1 MNKGIILSGGTGS
14 RLFPITKILSK
25 QLLPL
30 YNKPMIYYP
39 LATLMQA
46 NVKEFLIITRKD
58 QLEDYKKLLGNG
70 ELLGINI
77 KYKTQNKPNGIAEA
91 IKIGKDFL
99 GKNNFYLIL
108 GDNFFHGSNFTK
120 LFDEKLDGSTI
131 YLYKVNSPENYGVAL
146 IKKNKIVKI
155 IEKPKKFIS
164 NLAITGLYHY
174 DNRAIKLVKKLKKSS
189 RGELEIT
196 DLNKEY
202 LKLGKLKYKI
212 IPDGFAWLDTGTF
225 DDYLSANN
233 YISTIEKRQG
243 YMIASLEEIAL
254 KKKYITLK
262 KLKHNFK
269 KNKFFSP
276 KSYVAKIIDENN

>member
-14 RLFPITKILSK
+14 RLFPLTKIISK

-46 NVKEFLIITRKD
+46 DVKDFLIITKKD
-58 QLEDYKKLLGNG
+58 QLNHYKKLLGSG
-70 ELLGINI
+70 EILGINI

-91 IKIGKDFL
+91 IKIGENFV

-108 GDNFFHGSNFTK
+108 GDNFFHGGNISK
-120 LFDEKLDGSTI
+120 LLDERSDGSTI
-131 YLYKVNSPENYGVAL
+131 YLYKVNSPENYGVAV
-146 IKKNKIVKI
+146 IKNKKILKIV
-155 IEKPKKFIS
+155 EKPNKFIS
-164 NLAITGLYHY
+164 NFAITGLYYY
-174 DNRAIKLVKKLKKSS
+174 DNKAIEFVKKLKKSR

-202 LKLGKLKYKI
+202 LKRGKLNYKI
-212 IPDGFAWLDTGTF
+212 IPEGFAWLDTGTF

-233 YISTIEKRQG
+233 YISTVEKRQG

-254 KKKYITLK
+254 KKNYISLK
-262 KLKHNFK
+262 KLKNNFK
-269 KNKFFSP
+269 KNKFLSP
-276 KSYVAKIIDENN
+276 KNYIAKIINENS